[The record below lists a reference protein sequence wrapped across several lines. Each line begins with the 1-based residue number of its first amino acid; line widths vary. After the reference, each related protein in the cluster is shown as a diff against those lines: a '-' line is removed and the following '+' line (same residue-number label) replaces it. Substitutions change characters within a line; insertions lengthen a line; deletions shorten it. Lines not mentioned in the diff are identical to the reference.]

1 MIKKKSLFRLIAFVS
16 MLHMATVFSNEQE
29 LTIEQELV
37 IAQAL
42 NEMDLMLP
50 AENINDN
57 VLLRSI
63 SSTPPSDATVTTK
76 ATNYTQSAFVPR
88 SGPSGNIFMFVASDK
103 INEITT
109 PTPVQAAEVLA
120 RLEVGSNGTALVHL
134 PKLPLAP
141 AQTKLNGTADTANP
155 LNGAK
160 IENLTLF
167 PGVMLVSGAIPA
179 VSVGVDTFLVTRSDS
194 GSEVLKNGSEIK
206 DAGNNSLNNATN
218 KQIYALAASS
228 NEIFAAVAQTDKM
241 FMDPVAKDRGLAVLR
256 KDAAALNVLN
266 AGKSATAS
274 ETPAAKIDL
283 TVYDA
288 TGADADK
295 VRFAFA
301 EASGKADPT
310 IDDTVALFW
319 DQKLSRLYI
328 GLSGV
333 NRAETSEAS
342 GALTLAVAYLD
353 KADPAATT
361 NDVLNIQPIVPL
373 PKKDL
378 FYGGTNVNVNDRIV
392 GFYFDDTNNGANLL
406 PLSIKKIRMMH
417 TSTGRDYLIVNG
429 EKKLPPVMMDVPPTK
444 GIYALPVLGLKK
456 SDGTDRD
463 PKLVGTIAKVDAVT
477 GVSVFDDASPT
488 LVAQMPQDEQAAV
501 LVGGKPL
508 FKADVSELFVEGDS
522 IFLFLAGGASNE
534 VGIFQSTALFDS
546 QGNINGWTP
555 WQRVMGSMERA
566 FGGGYDPYIGSFF
579 FLTEQNKFNAVTTP
593 AVNTANIVK
602 VTSWGKT
609 SSISNLS
616 EKLESL
622 FAFDRGGV
630 LQMFSFDEMTP
641 GFLLSKFSMM
651 IALGLDRV
659 ALVQTGKVVGADQ
672 FIPETDFQ
680 AAGSTVPFENQVI
693 KDLGPL
699 CAADVSRSAVVG
711 EGWVFVGGYNGI
723 AVLSKADGSGYEN
736 LQNLSTDLVD
746 FSFKKLTPSNGSTLD
761 HVRKI
766 LCDDKNLYVMTRDK
780 IFKIEA
786 MGSDGKFKEVSPDPL
801 DETVFFPGET
811 GRFFSDCLVVKGK
824 AIVATNKGLFVT
836 DGATSAEVKI
846 SGKSLG
852 PVVQLQYLSNTKGKA
867 SDQGNLYVM
876 TGDLSK
882 NPSEGK
888 IYRFAVNGA
897 NAVASVVQ
905 PIKDG
910 LFMDLQEFRGNF
922 TVDGASILTAR
933 GKHFDDENYL
943 KVSSVSNRSWISPLA
958 SMLDID
964 FDKNFY
970 VAAPLRE
977 SASGAWMLPGDWGTR
992 ANL

>member
-1 MIKKKSLFRLIAFVS
+1 

-50 AENINDN
+50 VENINDN

-134 PKLPLAP
+134 PKFPLAP
-141 AQTKLNGTADTANP
+141 AQTKLNGTADTPNP
-155 LNGAK
+155 LNGAT

-167 PGVMLVSGAIPA
+167 PGVMPVSGAIPA

-228 NEIFAAVAQTDKM
+228 SEIFAAVAQTDKT
-241 FMDPVAKDRGLAVLR
+241 FKDSVAKDRGIAVLR

-283 TVYDA
+283 TVYD
-288 TGADADK
+288 TSGVDADK

-301 EASGKADPT
+301 EAGGKADPT
-310 IDDTVALFW
+310 IDDTAALFW

-333 NRAETSEAS
+333 DRAEKGGMDGES

-353 KADPAATT
+353 KAAPAATT
-361 NDVLNIQPIVPL
+361 NDVLNIQPIVPS
-373 PKKDL
+373 PKKAL
-378 FYGGTNVNVNDRIV
+378 FYDASNKNVNDRIV
-392 GFYFDDTNNGANLL
+392 GFYFDKDNNGDNLL
-406 PLSIKKIRMMH
+406 PLSVKKIRMMH

-429 EKKLPPVMMDVPPTK
+429 QKATAPGFPGK
-444 GIYALPVLGLKK
+444 GVYALPVLGLKK

-555 WQRVMGSMERA
+555 WQRGMGSMERA

-641 GFLLSKFSMM
+641 GFRLSKFSMM

-659 ALVQTGKVVGADQ
+659 ALVQTGKDVGADQ

-699 CAADVSRSAVVG
+699 CAADVSRSAAVG

-723 AVLSKADGSGYEN
+723 AVLSKADGSGYKN

-746 FSFKKLTPSNGSTLD
+746 FSFKKLTPSNGSALD

-780 IFKIEA
+780 IFKIVTRD
-786 MGSDGKFKEVSPDPL
+786 SDGKFKEVSPDPL

-811 GRFFSDCLVVKGK
+811 GRFFSDCVVVKGK

-867 SDQGNLYVM
+867 SDLGNLYVM